1 MDKIYKHI
9 ALVVM
14 IFSSHLMQSNE
25 VNQNE
30 AFKANSLKQ
39 NIQKDPLK
47 GIKIFYDKKIYINNG
62 SLEINNLQDL
72 RGGLSEPSSDNF
84 LTLDKGEFIQ
94 IQGVDSIYRLFDGSI
109 IVKFESIPNLSTFA
123 ISKEIELISDLSNI
137 NRAVFKVN
145 NLYDLEAKID
155 ELKSDK
161 NIVEIELNLLDPRRK
176 PE

>member
-9 ALVVM
+9 ALVVI

-30 AFKANSLKQ
+30 AFVANSLEQ

-94 IQGVDSIYRLFDGSI
+94 VQGVDSINRLFDGSI
-109 IVKFESIPNLSTFA
+109 IVKFESIPDLSTFA

-137 NRAVFKVN
+137 NRAVFKIN

-176 PE
+176 PQ